1 MRDLH
6 QVDGHTLILLRNGE
20 EYFPRLIAT
29 IDQAIRSVCIET
41 YIYAADT
48 CGYQISQALQRAAR
62 RGVKVNLLLDGFG
75 SAGLPPEWVS
85 DLRRAGVEVL
95 WYHPERSRFSL
106 HRNRLRRLHRKLA
119 LVDERIAFV
128 GGVNILDDTPGGRIN
143 APRLDY
149 MVEMQGSTTEY
160 VNFVMKRLWALVS
173 WRNFK
178 RQREHIKLLLTHKSA
193 TQHGV
198 TLVLRDNFR
207 HRHDIER
214 AYLKAIA
221 GARREIIIANAYFL
235 PGQNFRRTLIEAAL
249 RGVRV
254 VLLLQGRVEY
264 RLQHFATLE
273 LYDDLLRAG
282 IEIYEYRASY
292 MHAKVAVIDSY
303 WVTVGSSNIDPFSLF
318 LAREANLV
326 VRDARFAEF
335 LRADLLQE
343 ITYGARL
350 ISLADWQERGI
361 WMHFLTRISY
371 AITRFLV
378 SVTGC
383 ARGHG
388 DVQ

>member
-1 MRDLH
+1 
-6 QVDGHTLILLRNGE
+6 
-20 EYFPRLIAT
+20 
-29 IDQAIRSVCIET
+29 
-41 YIYAADT
+41 
-48 CGYQISQALQRAAR
+48 
-62 RGVKVNLLLDGFG
+62 
-75 SAGLPPEWVS
+75 
-85 DLRRAGVEVL
+85 L
-95 WYHPERSRFSL
+95 WYRPERSRFSL

-235 PGQNFRRTLIEAAL
+235 PGKTF
-249 RGVRV
+249 GV
-254 VLLLQGRVEY
+254 L
-264 RLQHFATLE
+264 
-273 LYDDLLRAG
+273 
-282 IEIYEYRASY
+282 
-292 MHAKVAVIDSY
+292 
-303 WVTVGSSNIDPFSLF
+303 
-318 LAREANLV
+318 
-326 VRDARFAEF
+326 
-335 LRADLLQE
+335 
-343 ITYGARL
+343 
-350 ISLADWQERGI
+350 
-361 WMHFLTRISY
+361 
-371 AITRFLV
+371 
-378 SVTGC
+378 
-383 ARGHG
+383 
-388 DVQ
+388 